1 MQIQM
6 QLEKCQAGTRSR
18 SGLGEL
24 HTSHTSGRQLMIG
37 ELPLPLAPINRDSN
51 FNNII
56 WEAFRFVLPVLGFL
70 KHLLLIT
77 LPLSIAFYLFLD
89 VHGECLEI

>member
-37 ELPLPLAPINRDSN
+37 ELPLPQLQLTAIQTST
-51 FNNII
+51 I
-56 WEAFRFVLPVLGFL
+56 LLGKPLEFFTSARIL
-70 KHLLLIT
+70 KTFLLIT

-89 VHGECLEI
+89 VHNECLEI